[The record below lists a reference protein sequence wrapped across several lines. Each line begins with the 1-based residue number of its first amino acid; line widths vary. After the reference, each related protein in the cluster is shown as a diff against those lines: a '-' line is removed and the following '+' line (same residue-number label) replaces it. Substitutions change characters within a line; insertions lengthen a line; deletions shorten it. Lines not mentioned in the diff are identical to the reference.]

1 MSFSNQHALTL
12 WLFLSLTNSLT
23 IYTIRTQCDQLVR
36 LFFNIGQFITKDI
49 HPKHEIL
56 PKTNLSFY
64 KLPKDLQ
71 NWRYIAKSGTLHTL
85 SLLHRLSLCMSLIL
99 YRSISL
105 TQNMFLILYV
115 SFSHSQVHTPSL
127 SHSQALYAYI
137 TQPYT
142 HCAPFY
148 HILWHQ
154 IGLF

>member
-12 WLFLSLTNSLT
+12 WLFLSLTSSLT

-71 NWRYIAKSGTLHTL
+71 NWRYIAKSGHTA
-85 SLLHRLSLCMSLIL
+85 
-99 YRSISL
+99 YSISL
-105 TQNMFLILYV
+105 AQTLSMYV
-115 SFSHSQVHTPSL
+115 SHSL
-127 SHSQALYAYI
+127 SVYISYTKYVSNTICLFLSQLGTHS
-137 TQPYT
+137 
-142 HCAPFY
+142 
-148 HILWHQ
+148 
-154 IGLF
+154 